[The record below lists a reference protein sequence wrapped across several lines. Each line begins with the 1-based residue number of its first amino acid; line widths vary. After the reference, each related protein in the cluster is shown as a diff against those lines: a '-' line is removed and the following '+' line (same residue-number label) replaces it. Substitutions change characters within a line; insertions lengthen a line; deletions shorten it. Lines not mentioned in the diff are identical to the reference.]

1 MKRDTTQL
9 IISLGFASLLVLI
22 FIVAYISLSEMNST
36 IKQMEEVVKVTNG
49 KIASA
54 HTMRDYVRLRADTLN
69 KMYLTDDF
77 FERDEIAPML
87 AHYAAKY
94 REARDELTSYG
105 MTKEEEMLHQKILD
119 VSEIG
124 FQVNNIALDI
134 LMSDVPIEEVRYAMR
149 EANIGRQRVLDHLD
163 KLVEIQNKN
172 AQLALDESIKIN
184 QQTRKIVI
192 TISILSFFL
201 GIAISIYVVL
211 ESLRKNREMH
221 FQAHHDALTSL
232 YNRKEFEARLQY
244 VIDKAKLKHTEHALC
259 FMDLDQFKII
269 NDTCGHKAGD
279 QMLIELSRLIQ
290 AKIRDNDTLGRLG
303 GDEFGL
309 LLEKCTLNK
318 AIEIAEGLVNLV
330 KKYEFKWD
338 DRTFRV
344 GVSIGL
350 VHITNKSRDATS
362 LMSEADIACYAAKD
376 MGRNRVHVH
385 AFNDEHVKKIHQ
397 ELSWVAD
404 IETSL
409 KDQRFKLYAQ
419 PIIPV
424 DPDTKVRSM
433 FEILLRLK
441 DDAGNIISPGA
452 YIPAAERFGLMRAVD
467 IWVVAEVIKM
477 IEVMNKSGQ
486 LNKPLVFI
494 NLSAN
499 SLIDIGF
506 CDYVLALL
514 KDHNIPDDSICF
526 EITETAAIKNIQ
538 QAKDFMW
545 HLKKAHCLFA
555 LDDFGAGMSSFSYL
569 KNLPVDYLKIDGSFV
584 NKMDENTVDQAM
596 VAAIHQIGQVM
607 SIQTIAEHV
616 ENEATMTNLKD
627 IGVTYAQGYHI
638 CKPMA
643 INELVETTSQKQ
655 KTVG

>member
-1 MKRDTTQL
+1 MKRDTTQWV
-9 IISLGFASLLVLI
+9 ISLGFASLLVLI

-36 IKQMEEVVKVTNG
+36 IRQMEELVKVTNN

-94 REARDELTSYG
+94 REARDTLNSYG
-105 MTKEEEMLHQKILD
+105 MTEEEQILHKKLLD
-119 VSEIG
+119 VSEYG
-124 FQVNNIALDI
+124 FEINNIALDI
-134 LMSDVPIEEVRYAMR
+134 LMSDAPIDEVRDAMQA
-149 EANIGRQRVLDHLD
+149 ANDGRQDVLDQLNE
-163 KLVEIQNKN
+163 LVEIQNKN
-172 AQLALDESIKIN
+172 AQLALDERTSINK
-184 QQTRKIVI
+184 QTNKIVI
-192 TISILSFFL
+192 IISIMAFFL
-201 GIAISIYVVL
+201 GIAISLFVVL
-211 ESLRKNREMH
+211 ESIRKNREMH

-232 YNRKEFEARLQY
+232 CNRTEFENRLQY
-244 VIDKAKLKHTEHALC
+244 VIDKAKQKNTEHALC
-259 FMDLDQFKII
+259 FLDLDQFKII

-279 QMLIELSRLIQ
+279 QMLIKLSQLIQ
-290 AKIRDNDTLGRLG
+290 GKIREHDTLGRLG

-309 LLEKCTLNK
+309 LIEKCSLSK

-330 KKYEFKWD
+330 KKYEFAWEG
-338 DRTFRV
+338 RTFRV

-350 VHITNKSRDATS
+350 VHITNRSRDATA

-404 IETSL
+404 IETSI

-419 PIIPV
+419 PIVPV
-424 DPDTKVRSM
+424 DPSMKTRSM

-467 IWVVAEVIKM
+467 IWVAAEVIKE
-477 IEVMNKSGQ
+477 IEIIHKRGDYET
-486 LNKPLVFI
+486 PLAFI

-499 SLIDIGF
+499 SIIDKGF
-506 CDYVLALL
+506 CDYILTLI
-514 KDHNIPDDSICF
+514 KDHDIPDNSICF
-526 EITETAAIKNIQ
+526 EITETAAIKNIE
-538 QAKDFMW
+538 QAKDFML
-545 HLKKAHCLFA
+545 HLKKANCLFA
-555 LDDFGAGMSSFSYL
+555 LDDFGTGMASFSYL

-616 ENEATMTNLKD
+616 ENEASMANLKN
-627 IGVTYAQGYHI
+627 IGIAYAQGYHI
-638 CKPMA
+638 CKPMPLDEVV
-643 INELVETTSQKQ
+643 NLTTQKQ
-655 KTVG
+655 KTAG